1 MKAKQF
7 KIRPLSE
14 ELNPAPKEVEG
25 IENNSNTIYQS
36 FTRER
41 PIALGARL
49 MNSSSQCK
57 ESIKRGATSSST
69 SELKYMSMLNKAK
82 LKRMREFGNKVNN
95 QYLYPANKFKTLQN
109 KENQQMEVRKSG
121 S

>member
-1 MKAKQF
+1 M
-7 KIRPLSE
+7 
-14 ELNPAPKEVEG
+14 
-25 IENNSNTIYQS
+25 
-36 FTRER
+36 
-41 PIALGARL
+41 
-49 MNSSSQCK
+49 
-57 ESIKRGATSSST
+57 

-121 S
+121 SWMMTNESKDIDYFQDYLKQTDYEIGKFCIM